1 MFHGVSV
8 GEVIALENLIK
19 LARETFKD
27 CRILITTGTKTGQDI
42 AKKKYSEIADCITYF
57 PFDLPICT
65 KSFFKKTLILILYL
79 WQKLNSGTLCLH
91 SMPNAKNI
99 PLLLINGR
107 ISDDSFKTYKYFGWF
122 FRYIFS
128 CYTGIYTQSEGT
140 RKKS

>member
-42 AKKKYSEIADCITYF
+42 AKKNIVKLQTASHIFLLTCRFALKVF
-57 PFDLPICT
+57 
-65 KSFFKKTLILILYL
+65 SKTLILILYL
-79 WQKLNSGTLCLH
+79 WQKLNSRICLH

-107 ISDDSFKTYKYFGWF
+107 IS
-122 FRYIFS
+122 R
-128 CYTGIYTQSEGT
+128 
-140 RKKS
+140 